1 MKQFIALLGIF
12 GRDQSG
18 ATAIE
23 YCFIATLLS
32 LATIAVITQI
42 GSKVNIMTLGVMV
55 GLN

>member
-55 GLN
+55 GRN